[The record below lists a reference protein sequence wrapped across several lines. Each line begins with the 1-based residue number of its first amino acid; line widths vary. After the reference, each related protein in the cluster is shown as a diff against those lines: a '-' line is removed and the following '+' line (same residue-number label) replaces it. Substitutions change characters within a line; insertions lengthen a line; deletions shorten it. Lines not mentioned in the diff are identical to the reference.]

1 MLASKIRVISLAC
14 AIIFAIAHI
23 TLAQNTQQDY
33 VNAHNT
39 ERSSLN
45 KGIPNVSWNNTVAAY
60 AQNYAKMRK
69 GDCKLVHSGGPYGEN
84 LFWGKGADFSGKDAV
99 NSWISEKQ
107 YYDYNTNTCA
117 SGHVCG
123 HYTQVV
129 WRSSTQIGCARV
141 VCDNNG
147 GIFII
152 CNYYPP
158 GNFVGQK
165 PY

>member
-1 MLASKIRVISLAC
+1 MNALSLVCAMVLAILA
-14 AIIFAIAHI
+14 HT

-33 VNAHNT
+33 VNSHNT
-39 ERSSLN
+39 ARAAV
-45 KGIPNVSWNNTVAAY
+45 GVGNVSWNNTVQQY
-60 AQNYAKMRK
+60 AQTYANSRK

-84 LFWGKGADFSGKDAV
+84 IFWGPATSFTGVDAV
-99 NSWISEKQ
+99 NAWVDEKQ
-107 YYDYNTNTCA
+107 YYDHSTNSCA

-129 WRSSTQIGCARV
+129 WRNSNQIGCARV
-141 VCDNNG
+141 VCDNNAG
-147 GIFII
+147 VFII

-158 GNFVGQK
+158 GNYVGES